1 MMRTFFDSILK
12 SFSQSVFVVM
22 LGIWIS
28 STGGCGAAGIGAA
41 ASAAGPMAM
50 TTTEGVAIVKS
61 KDQDSEKGPSE
72 DDVLKCEQL
81 VHHPPG
87 VEEIRRAA
95 DLAIETRE
103 LRLEPAGQTY
113 RWVVYRSR
121 GSTPEG
127 WRRQN
132 SLDKL
137 HFSPPLYYLLPDKTS
152 RYLAYAVTVPETP
165 QDSEVIMTVADDFGA
180 RTGSFEWRAKHFD
193 YSVSKN
199 LPCFKGPE
207 E

>member
-1 MMRTFFDSILK
+1 MMRTFFESALQLAAQSAGVLVLGSWICSIA
-12 SFSQSVFVVM
+12 
-22 LGIWIS
+22 
-28 STGGCGAAGIGAA
+28 GCAAAGIGAA
-41 ASAAGPMAM
+41 ASAAGPVAM
-50 TTTEGVAIVKS
+50 TATEGVAVVKS
-61 KDQDSEKGPSE
+61 KDEETEKGPSD

-95 DLAIETRE
+95 DLAIESRE
-103 LRLEPAGQTY
+103 LRLEPAGQSY

-127 WRRQN
+127 WRQQN

-137 HFSPPLYYLLPDKTS
+137 HFNPPLYYLLPDKTT
-152 RYLAYAVTVPETP
+152 RYVAYAVSVPETP
-165 QDSEVIMTVADDFGA
+165 QDSEVMMTVADDFGSRA
-180 RTGSFEWRAKHFD
+180 GNFEWHSKHFD
-193 YSVSKN
+193 YSVSKK
-199 LPCFKGPE
+199 LPCFPGPE